1 MQLVNEIKDLI
12 LIIKLVNI
20 PHMFILYFIRT
31 ILSKK
36 YQSEWLKK
44 VLKREGEIFHQNGV
58 FRLNLARNIFTRELW
73 SGRNLFICFMT
84 TVSHMLEPAL
94 FQNLF
99 NDWIIC
105 SLVPNLIP
113 GKIGATLIKVKYNL
127 SIYFKYTASMILK
140 YIWSIYFK
148 YTWKIRMYI
157 WSIYFKYTSIYL
169 KFTSSRLQVTI
180 LEPVELQKK
189 KYYS

>member
-1 MQLVNEIKDLI
+1 MHAIYLQENYEVEEFYL
-12 LIIKLVNI
+12 
-20 PHMFILYFIRT
+20 
-31 ILSKK
+31 
-36 YQSEWLKK
+36 
-44 VLKREGEIFHQNGV
+44 
-58 FRLNLARNIFTRELW
+58 
-73 SGRNLFICFMT
+73 CFMT

-99 NDWIIC
+99 NDSIIC

-113 GKIGATLIKVKYNL
+113 GKIGATLIKVKYTL
-127 SIYFKYTASMILK
+127 SIYFKYTASILLK

-148 YTWKIRMYI
+148 YTWKIHMYI
-157 WSIYFKYTSIYL
+157 SSIYFKYTSIYL